1 MPAGRQRS
9 MASINVKE
17 KGYELYIASQR
28 GKKDEVKAMIEALSP
43 REEWTQV
50 LNWQNVSNVLSS
62 RKEPPHTAS
71 YRDRGAGTRR
81 CTGPSTGTG

>member
-9 MASINVKE
+9 MASINVNE
-17 KGYELYIASQR
+17 KGKELWLASEN

-50 LNWQNVSNVLSS
+50 LNYQPYVSNVLSS
-62 RKEPPHTAS
+62 RKKPPHTAS
-71 YRDRGAGTRR
+71 
-81 CTGPSTGTG
+81 

>member
-1 MPAGRQRS
+1 

-17 KGYELYIASQR
+17 KGEELWWASQN

-50 LNWQNVSNVLSS
+50 LNYQYVSNVLSS
-62 RKEPPHTAS
+62 RKKPPHTAS
-71 YRDRGAGTRR
+71 YRYSGAGTGSRR
-81 CTGPSTGTG
+81 CTGPSPTTG

>member
-17 KGYELYIASQR
+17 KGLELWHASQN
-28 GKKDEVKAMIEALSP
+28 GKKDEVKAMIEALSD

-50 LNWQNVSNVLSS
+50 LNWQYVSS
-62 RKEPPHTAS
+62 KYFTKFF
-71 YRDRGAGTRR
+71 
-81 CTGPSTGTG
+81 